1 MYGRFLNNSENLA
14 KIFLCIKY
22 SCHCAMIICDKLFPL
37 RTKDD

>member
-14 KIFLCIKY
+14 KNFLCIKY
-22 SCHCAMIICDKLFPL
+22 SCRCAMIIRDKLFSL